1 MQAPATERQT
11 AGSESDARVARAYR
25 FADLSGYTFG
35 QRLAVRA
42 AGLLFPRVIRAVGA
56 TLRFNVEGQEH
67 WDEAARGGR
76 LPIYTFWHDR
86 IFAGTYFFRGR
97 RIVIM
102 TSQSFDG
109 EYIARFIQ
117 RMGYGA
123 VRGSSTRGGVG
134 ALVELTRLVRR
145 GCPAGF
151 SIDGPR
157 GPRHVA
163 KMGAVLLAKKTGQPI
178 LPFGVNPERFW
189 ALKSWDRMQIP
200 KPFTRVRVR
209 FAPPIRVP
217 ADADEA
223 RLEELRADLQ
233 RALDGASR

>member
-1 MQAPATERQT
+1 MHPATAEQRSDER
-11 AGSESDARVARAYR
+11 VKRAYR
-25 FADLSGYTFG
+25 FADLRGYSRK

-42 AGLLFPRVIRAVGA
+42 AGFVFPLLIRAVGS
-56 TLRFNVEGQEH
+56 TLRFRVEGQEH

-97 RIVIM
+97 RIIIM

-117 RMGYGA
+117 RLGYGA

-134 ALVELTRLVRR
+134 ALVELTRLVRQ

-163 KMGAVLLAKKTGQPI
+163 KMGAVLLAKKTGQAV
-178 LPFGVNPERFW
+178 LPFGVNAERFW
-189 ALKSWDRMQIP
+189 TLKSWDRMQIP
-200 KPFTRVRVR
+200 KPFSRVHVR
-209 FAPPIRVP
+209 FAPPLRVAP
-217 ADADEA
+217 DADEA
-223 RLEELRADLQ
+223 ALAAAREELQ
-233 RALDGASR
+233 RALERVSP